1 MTNHAEPAVTVV
13 KVGYVCFET
22 PDVDRMV
29 NYYTELL
36 DFSLVERSADQA
48 FLTTTF
54 DHHSVV
60 IEKAAIPQARSYV
73 GYQIKEDLST
83 ALRRLEAAGYPVE
96 RRTDI
101 APSTP
106 DVLIVTEPTVGTPLH
121 LYNAQSGSGVDGF
134 TPLRPTKLGHV
145 AAFTSDLNL
154 LQAFYQNLLGFKWS
168 DTVADFFVF
177 LRCNTDHH
185 AANFMASTKYTGMHH
200 VAYETRDLDHLQ
212 SLLDHLGRN
221 STRLEWGPG
230 RHGPGHNIFTYH
242 RDPDGNNIELFTQ
255 IDHMADE
262 SLGYFE
268 PRPWHEDFPQRPK
281 TWEADLATM
290 NIWGPVV
297 AEHLN
302 R

>member
-1 MTNHAEPAVTVV
+1 
-13 KVGYVCFET
+13 
-22 PDVDRMV
+22 V